1 MRSFVLTCLGVL
13 VVALLGCAS
22 SARREFRA
30 SESPNEFL
38 KYKQELLL
46 NNSERLDSAQR
57 NLLMRHPGPSTRE
70 VDSFVDSLLESNQ
83 RFSDA
88 ERAGIDIGTRQRVQG
103 EQSVYSE
110 ENVTLDTLVPN
121 KFLDSGAD

>member
-22 SARREFRA
+22 SDKREFRA

-38 KYKQELLL
+38 RYKQELLL

-88 ERAGIDIGTRQRVQG
+88 ERAGVDIGTRQRVQG
-103 EQSVYSE
+103 GQPVYSE
-110 ENVTLDTLVPN
+110 ENVTLDTLAPN
-121 KFLDSGAD
+121 NFLDSGAD

>member
-103 EQSVYSE
+103 
-110 ENVTLDTLVPN
+110 
-121 KFLDSGAD
+121 